1 MALAEKK
8 RLEEEEER
16 AEMEALAKEEAEE
29 AILQQAVFK
38 EQPSFIY
45 EESKADTSVL
55 TLDLTAEEVAAKNDE
70 IE

>member
-29 AILQQAVFK
+29 AIFQQAVFK
-38 EQPSFIY
+38 E
-45 EESKADTSVL
+45 
-55 TLDLTAEEVAAKNDE
+55 
-70 IE
+70 